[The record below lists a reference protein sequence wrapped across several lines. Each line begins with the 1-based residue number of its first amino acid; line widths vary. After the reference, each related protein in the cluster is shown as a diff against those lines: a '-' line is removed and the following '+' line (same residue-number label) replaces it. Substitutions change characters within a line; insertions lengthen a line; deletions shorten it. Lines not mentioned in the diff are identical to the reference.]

1 MTRSAVPL
9 SKVPLPRNVAD
20 DTSRPVAYASDTPI
34 SVVTVTAT
42 IGLRS
47 LLAGGFEFGVLEAGP
62 PSGPLALCLHGFP
75 DTAFTWR
82 HLLGPL
88 ADAGYHAVAAFLR
101 GYHPTA
107 IPPDGHYQTGALVA
121 DAVALHESL
130 GGDER
135 AVLIGHDW
143 GAFAAYGAAAF
154 APDRWARVV
163 GSAVPPLAALA
174 RGFLSFDQLKRSW
187 YIFFFQGPLAESA
200 VAMDD
205 YAFIERLWADWS
217 PGYDAGFD
225 VEGVRK
231 ALATAENLTAA
242 IGYYRAMFDLD
253 LHSPDLAAEQ
263 AATAAPVHQPALY
276 VHGSD
281 DGCMGADLIS
291 PDEVLGCFGPGS
303 KVAIIES
310 AGHFS
315 HLERPAEVNDHI
327 LAFLAG

>member
-1 MTRSAVPL
+1 VIP
-9 SKVPLPRNVAD
+9 
-20 DTSRPVAYASDTPI
+20 
-34 SVVTVTAT
+34 VTAT
-42 IGLRS
+42 IGERS
-47 LLAGGFEFGVLEAGP
+47 LLAGGIEFGVLEAGAA
-62 PSGPLALCLHGFP
+62 SGPLALCLHGFP
-75 DTAFTWR
+75 DTAWTWR

-88 ADAGYHAVAAFLR
+88 ADAGYHAVAPFLR

-107 IPPDGHYQTGALVA
+107 VPPDGHYQTGALVA
-121 DAVALHESL
+121 DAVALHEVL

-187 YIFFFQGPLAESA
+187 YIFFFQGPLAEAA

-205 YAFIERLWADWS
+205 YAFIGRLWADWS

-225 VEGVRK
+225 VDRVRE
-231 ALATAENLTAA
+231 ALATAENLSAA
-242 IGYYRAMFDLD
+242 IGYYRAMFDPNRQ
-253 LHSPDLAAEQ
+253 SPDLSAEQ
-263 AATAAPVHQPALY
+263 AATTAPVPQPALY
-276 VHGSD
+276 VHGTD
-281 DGCMGADLIS
+281 DGCMGAEMIE
-291 PDEVLGCFGPGS
+291 PAEVLGFLGPGS
-303 KVAIIES
+303 KVAIIER

-315 HLERPAEVNDHI
+315 HLERPAEVNGRI
-327 LAFLAG
+327 LEFLAG